1 MRRSPK
7 SPHSTLTKNNMKT
20 IAQINGRS
28 PGEIGANPYT
38 PDRKWYL
45 VVQQEHG
52 FLTTICFDPET
63 RKFYPQEI
71 ADENFLTPL
80 EVPEDI
86 VKLFKDYAIASASDW
101 GKIANK
107 LGGESKK

>member
-1 MRRSPK
+1 
-7 SPHSTLTKNNMKT
+7 MKT
-20 IAQINGRS
+20 IAQTNGRS

-38 PDRKWYL
+38 PDHKWYL
-45 VVQQEHG
+45 VVQQERG

-71 ADENFLTPL
+71 ADENFAPL

-86 VKLFKDYAIASASDW
+86 VKLFKGYAIASASDW
-101 GKIANK
+101 SKIANK
-107 LGGESKK
+107 LGGEPKK